1 MMKIIYILSLLFWGI
16 PASFSQT
23 QVNNRIPAT
32 TDVLV
37 MVKQYDEFVKRFNAD
52 DAYMAALA
60 GKIGSDI
67 DWKENR
73 YKFIGGLMD
82 LEKSLENKEIL
93 QFARFVQDR
102 GLKINQAKDT
112 YAEAR
117 VVFDAK
123 GKPQEWTLRLKME
136 GNNEQGW
143 KWVITDA
150 TSPTLKYAAKKDTVQ
165 ISPLDNEVDFMGLSE
180 VLGGNYQAYT
190 PKGYRPDG
198 LSVFLYLA
206 GSGQMTYKNTAA
218 VIYHQKLGG
227 YRFLVQ
233 EIHREDSPRHGYLI
247 TSLTDPD
254 GKKIF

>member
-1 MMKIIYILSLLFWGI
+1 MKRTCMLFLLLSGI
-16 PASFSQT
+16 SVAFSQT
-23 QVNNRIPAT
+23 KVNNQIAAT

-60 GKIGSDI
+60 GKIGSDM

-73 YKFIGGLMD
+73 YRFIGGLMD
-82 LEKSLENKEIL
+82 MEKSLENKEIL

-117 VVFDAK
+117 VIFDAK
-123 GKPQEWTLRLKME
+123 GKPQEWTLKLEME
-136 GNNEQGW
+136 GNNEKGW

-150 TSPTLKYAAKKDTVQ
+150 TSPTLKYASKKDTVR

-180 VLGGNYQAYT
+180 VLGNSYQAYT

-206 GSGQMTYKNTAA
+206 GTGQLTYKSTAT
-218 VIYHQKLGG
+218 VVYHQKLGG